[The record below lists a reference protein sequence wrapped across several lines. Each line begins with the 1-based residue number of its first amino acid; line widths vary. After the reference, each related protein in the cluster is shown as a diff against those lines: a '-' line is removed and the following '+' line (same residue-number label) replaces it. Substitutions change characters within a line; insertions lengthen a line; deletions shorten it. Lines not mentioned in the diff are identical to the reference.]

1 MKLPFK
7 IKPSAQAFRASF
19 FINIIA
25 LIFYFI
31 LNGGFSIND
40 LGYFLLTFFTAS
52 IILENFLTS
61 YKSRLEEINILK
73 DQENYRR
80 EFLGNVSHELKTPL
94 FTIQG
99 YILTLIEG
107 ALKDKKVRGKYL
119 RRSAKG
125 VDRLISIV
133 KDLDLITQF
142 ESGIKTVDKTNF
154 NIYELIEN
162 VYDLMEFES
171 EKNNIKLLINN
182 KNITTVTV
190 NADKERILQV
200 LTNLI
205 VNSIKYGKENG
216 YTEVKV
222 EEYDKDR
229 IIVRVKDNGEGIED
243 EHLPRLFERFYRID
257 KNRSRK
263 KGGSGLGLSIVKHI
277 IDDLAFTQNIITT
290 KNDILSILK
299 KIQDLD
305 PPGVGARSLQEC
317 LLIQLN
323 KKTNSKESIFNSIKI
338 IESEFELFSKKKF
351 TKLSE
356 KLNLSDSELK
366 AAINEISKLN
376 PKPGGSITSEFSNNT
391 IIPDFILKIQDGEL
405 IVELNKRNSPELK
418 LSNSYKDILEG
429 YKNDPNKSKSQN
441 QAIQFL
447 KQKLDSAKWFI
458 EAVEQRYQTLFQTVN
473 AIVTFQNDYFLSGEE
488 SDLKPMILKDIAEK
502 INMDISTVSRVANS
516 KYIDT
521 PYGIKL
527 LKSYFSEGMV
537 NKDGDEI
544 STIEIKKTLKL
555 IIESEDKAKPL
566 SDIELSENLSNK
578 GYKVARRTVSKYREQ
593 LDIPVARLRKELQ

>member
-7 IKPSAQAFRASF
+7 IQPSKQAFQASF

-31 LNGGFSIND
+31 VIGGFSIND
-40 LGYFLLTFFTAS
+40 LGYFILTFFTAS
-52 IILENFLTS
+52 IVLENFLTS
-61 YKSRLEEINILK
+61 YKTRLEEINILK

-142 ESGIKTVDKTNF
+142 ESGIKTVDKTDF

-171 EKNNIKLLINN
+171 EKNNTKLLVYNENN
-182 KNITTVTV
+182 TPVIV

-200 LTNLI
+200 LTNLV
-205 VNSIKYGKENG
+205 VNSIKYGKEGG
-216 YTEVKV
+216 YTKVKV

-277 IDDLAFTQNIITT
+277 IEAHQEQIFVE
-290 KNDILSILK
+290 S
-299 KIQDLD
+299 KIGQ
-305 PPGVGARSLQEC
+305 G
-317 LLIQLN
+317 
-323 KKTNSKESIFNSIKI
+323 T
-338 IESEFELFSKKKF
+338 
-351 TKLSE
+351 
-356 KLNLSDSELK
+356 
-366 AAINEISKLN
+366 
-376 PKPGGSITSEFSNNT
+376 EFSFT
-391 IIPDFILKIQDGEL
+391 L
-405 IVELNKRNSPELK
+405 
-418 LSNSYKDILEG
+418 
-429 YKNDPNKSKSQN
+429 
-441 QAIQFL
+441 
-447 KQKLDSAKWFI
+447 QK
-458 EAVEQRYQTLFQTVN
+458 
-473 AIVTFQNDYFLSGEE
+473 
-488 SDLKPMILKDIAEK
+488 P
-502 INMDISTVSRVANS
+502 
-516 KYIDT
+516 
-521 PYGIKL
+521 
-527 LKSYFSEGMV
+527 
-537 NKDGDEI
+537 
-544 STIEIKKTLKL
+544 
-555 IIESEDKAKPL
+555 
-566 SDIELSENLSNK
+566 
-578 GYKVARRTVSKYREQ
+578 
-593 LDIPVARLRKELQ
+593 

>member
-7 IKPSAQAFRASF
+7 IQPSKQAFQASF

-31 LNGGFSIND
+31 VIGGFSIND
-40 LGYFLLTFFTAS
+40 LGYFILTFFTAS
-52 IILENFLTS
+52 IVLENFLTS
-61 YKSRLEEINILK
+61 YKTRLEEINILK

-142 ESGIKTVDKTNF
+142 ESGIKTVDKTDF

-171 EKNNIKLLINN
+171 EKNKTKLLVNN
-182 KNITTVTV
+182 ENNTPIIV

-200 LTNLI
+200 LTNLV
-205 VNSIKYGKENG
+205 VNSIKYGKEGG

-229 IIVRVKDNGEGIED
+229 IIIRVKDNGEGIED

-277 IDDLAFTQNIITT
+277 IEAHQEQIFVE
-290 KNDILSILK
+290 S
-299 KIQDLD
+299 KIGQ
-305 PPGVGARSLQEC
+305 G
-317 LLIQLN
+317 
-323 KKTNSKESIFNSIKI
+323 T
-338 IESEFELFSKKKF
+338 
-351 TKLSE
+351 
-356 KLNLSDSELK
+356 
-366 AAINEISKLN
+366 
-376 PKPGGSITSEFSNNT
+376 EFSFT
-391 IIPDFILKIQDGEL
+391 L
-405 IVELNKRNSPELK
+405 
-418 LSNSYKDILEG
+418 
-429 YKNDPNKSKSQN
+429 
-441 QAIQFL
+441 
-447 KQKLDSAKWFI
+447 QK
-458 EAVEQRYQTLFQTVN
+458 
-473 AIVTFQNDYFLSGEE
+473 
-488 SDLKPMILKDIAEK
+488 P
-502 INMDISTVSRVANS
+502 
-516 KYIDT
+516 
-521 PYGIKL
+521 
-527 LKSYFSEGMV
+527 
-537 NKDGDEI
+537 
-544 STIEIKKTLKL
+544 
-555 IIESEDKAKPL
+555 
-566 SDIELSENLSNK
+566 
-578 GYKVARRTVSKYREQ
+578 
-593 LDIPVARLRKELQ
+593 

>member
-7 IKPSAQAFRASF
+7 IQPSTQAFRASF

-31 LNGGFSIND
+31 VIGGFSIND
-40 LGYFLLTFFTAS
+40 LGYFILTFFTAS
-52 IILENFLTS
+52 IVLENFLTS
-61 YKSRLEEINILK
+61 YKTRLEEINILK

-142 ESGIKTVDKTNF
+142 ESGIKTVDKTDF

-171 EKNNIKLLINN
+171 EKNSTKLLVNN
-182 KNITTVTV
+182 ENNSPVIV

-200 LTNLI
+200 VTNLV
-205 VNSIKYGKENG
+205 VNSIKYGKEGG

-222 EEYDKDR
+222 EEYDKDK

-243 EHLPRLFERFYRID
+243 KHLPRLFERFYRID

-277 IDDLAFTQNIITT
+277 IEAHQEQIFVE
-290 KNDILSILK
+290 S
-299 KIQDLD
+299 KIGQ
-305 PPGVGARSLQEC
+305 G
-317 LLIQLN
+317 
-323 KKTNSKESIFNSIKI
+323 T
-338 IESEFELFSKKKF
+338 
-351 TKLSE
+351 
-356 KLNLSDSELK
+356 
-366 AAINEISKLN
+366 
-376 PKPGGSITSEFSNNT
+376 EFSFT
-391 IIPDFILKIQDGEL
+391 L
-405 IVELNKRNSPELK
+405 
-418 LSNSYKDILEG
+418 
-429 YKNDPNKSKSQN
+429 
-441 QAIQFL
+441 
-447 KQKLDSAKWFI
+447 QK
-458 EAVEQRYQTLFQTVN
+458 
-473 AIVTFQNDYFLSGEE
+473 
-488 SDLKPMILKDIAEK
+488 P
-502 INMDISTVSRVANS
+502 
-516 KYIDT
+516 
-521 PYGIKL
+521 
-527 LKSYFSEGMV
+527 
-537 NKDGDEI
+537 
-544 STIEIKKTLKL
+544 
-555 IIESEDKAKPL
+555 
-566 SDIELSENLSNK
+566 
-578 GYKVARRTVSKYREQ
+578 
-593 LDIPVARLRKELQ
+593 

>member
-7 IKPSAQAFRASF
+7 IQPSTQAFRASF

-31 LNGGFSIND
+31 VIGGFSIND
-40 LGYFLLTFFTAS
+40 LGYFILTFFTAS
-52 IILENFLTS
+52 IVLENFLTS
-61 YKSRLEEINILK
+61 YKTRLEEINILK

-142 ESGIKTVDKTNF
+142 ESGIKTVDKTDF

-171 EKNNIKLLINN
+171 EKNNTKLLVNN
-182 KNITTVTV
+182 ENNTPVIV

-200 LTNLI
+200 LTNLV
-205 VNSIKYGKENG
+205 VNSIKYGKEGG
-216 YTEVKV
+216 YTKVKV

-277 IDDLAFTQNIITT
+277 IEAHQEQIFVESKIGQGTEFSFT
-290 KNDILSILK
+290 LK
-299 KIQDLD
+299 K
-305 PPGVGARSLQEC
+305 P
-317 LLIQLN
+317 
-323 KKTNSKESIFNSIKI
+323 
-338 IESEFELFSKKKF
+338 
-351 TKLSE
+351 
-356 KLNLSDSELK
+356 
-366 AAINEISKLN
+366 
-376 PKPGGSITSEFSNNT
+376 
-391 IIPDFILKIQDGEL
+391 
-405 IVELNKRNSPELK
+405 
-418 LSNSYKDILEG
+418 
-429 YKNDPNKSKSQN
+429 
-441 QAIQFL
+441 
-447 KQKLDSAKWFI
+447 
-458 EAVEQRYQTLFQTVN
+458 
-473 AIVTFQNDYFLSGEE
+473 
-488 SDLKPMILKDIAEK
+488 
-502 INMDISTVSRVANS
+502 
-516 KYIDT
+516 
-521 PYGIKL
+521 
-527 LKSYFSEGMV
+527 
-537 NKDGDEI
+537 
-544 STIEIKKTLKL
+544 
-555 IIESEDKAKPL
+555 
-566 SDIELSENLSNK
+566 
-578 GYKVARRTVSKYREQ
+578 
-593 LDIPVARLRKELQ
+593 

>member
-7 IKPSAQAFRASF
+7 TQPSAQAFRASF

-31 LNGGFSIND
+31 LIGDFSIND
-40 LGYFLLTFFTAS
+40 LGYFILTFFTAS
-52 IILENFLTS
+52 IILENFLKS

-171 EKNNIKLLINN
+171 EKNNTKLLLNN
-182 KNITTVTV
+182 EKNSPVIV

-229 IIVRVKDNGEGIED
+229 IIVRIKDNGEGIED

-277 IDDLAFTQNIITT
+277 IEAHQEQIFVE
-290 KNDILSILK
+290 S
-299 KIQDLD
+299 KIGQ
-305 PPGVGARSLQEC
+305 G
-317 LLIQLN
+317 
-323 KKTNSKESIFNSIKI
+323 T
-338 IESEFELFSKKKF
+338 
-351 TKLSE
+351 
-356 KLNLSDSELK
+356 
-366 AAINEISKLN
+366 
-376 PKPGGSITSEFSNNT
+376 EFSFT
-391 IIPDFILKIQDGEL
+391 L
-405 IVELNKRNSPELK
+405 
-418 LSNSYKDILEG
+418 
-429 YKNDPNKSKSQN
+429 
-441 QAIQFL
+441 
-447 KQKLDSAKWFI
+447 QK
-458 EAVEQRYQTLFQTVN
+458 
-473 AIVTFQNDYFLSGEE
+473 
-488 SDLKPMILKDIAEK
+488 P
-502 INMDISTVSRVANS
+502 
-516 KYIDT
+516 
-521 PYGIKL
+521 
-527 LKSYFSEGMV
+527 
-537 NKDGDEI
+537 
-544 STIEIKKTLKL
+544 
-555 IIESEDKAKPL
+555 
-566 SDIELSENLSNK
+566 
-578 GYKVARRTVSKYREQ
+578 
-593 LDIPVARLRKELQ
+593 

>member
-7 IKPSAQAFRASF
+7 IQPSTQAFRASF

-31 LNGGFSIND
+31 VIGGFSIND
-40 LGYFLLTFFTAS
+40 LGYFILTFFTAS
-52 IILENFLTS
+52 IVLENFLTS
-61 YKSRLEEINILK
+61 YKTRLEEINILK

-171 EKNNIKLLINN
+171 EKNNIKLLVNN
-182 KNITTVTV
+182 ENNTPVIV

-205 VNSIKYGKENG
+205 VNSIKYGKEGG
-216 YTEVKV
+216 YTKVKV

-277 IDDLAFTQNIITT
+277 IEAHQEQIFVESKIGQGTEFSFT
-290 KNDILSILK
+290 LK
-299 KIQDLD
+299 K
-305 PPGVGARSLQEC
+305 P
-317 LLIQLN
+317 
-323 KKTNSKESIFNSIKI
+323 
-338 IESEFELFSKKKF
+338 
-351 TKLSE
+351 
-356 KLNLSDSELK
+356 
-366 AAINEISKLN
+366 
-376 PKPGGSITSEFSNNT
+376 
-391 IIPDFILKIQDGEL
+391 
-405 IVELNKRNSPELK
+405 
-418 LSNSYKDILEG
+418 
-429 YKNDPNKSKSQN
+429 
-441 QAIQFL
+441 
-447 KQKLDSAKWFI
+447 
-458 EAVEQRYQTLFQTVN
+458 
-473 AIVTFQNDYFLSGEE
+473 
-488 SDLKPMILKDIAEK
+488 
-502 INMDISTVSRVANS
+502 
-516 KYIDT
+516 
-521 PYGIKL
+521 
-527 LKSYFSEGMV
+527 
-537 NKDGDEI
+537 
-544 STIEIKKTLKL
+544 
-555 IIESEDKAKPL
+555 
-566 SDIELSENLSNK
+566 
-578 GYKVARRTVSKYREQ
+578 
-593 LDIPVARLRKELQ
+593 

>member
-7 IKPSAQAFRASF
+7 IQPSAQAFRASF
-19 FINIIA
+19 LINIIA

-31 LNGGFSIND
+31 LVGGSSTND
-40 LGYFLLTFFTAS
+40 LVYFILTFFTAS
-52 IILENFLTS
+52 IVLENFLTS
-61 YKSRLEEINILK
+61 YKTRLEEINILK

-171 EKNNIKLLINN
+171 EKNNTKLLINN
-182 KNITTVTV
+182 KNITPVIV

-205 VNSIKYGKENG
+205 VNSIKYGKEGG

-222 EEYDKDR
+222 EEYDKDK

-277 IDDLAFTQNIITT
+277 IEAHQEQIFVESKIGQGTEFSFT
-290 KNDILSILK
+290 LK
-299 KIQDLD
+299 K
-305 PPGVGARSLQEC
+305 P
-317 LLIQLN
+317 
-323 KKTNSKESIFNSIKI
+323 
-338 IESEFELFSKKKF
+338 
-351 TKLSE
+351 
-356 KLNLSDSELK
+356 
-366 AAINEISKLN
+366 
-376 PKPGGSITSEFSNNT
+376 
-391 IIPDFILKIQDGEL
+391 
-405 IVELNKRNSPELK
+405 
-418 LSNSYKDILEG
+418 
-429 YKNDPNKSKSQN
+429 
-441 QAIQFL
+441 
-447 KQKLDSAKWFI
+447 
-458 EAVEQRYQTLFQTVN
+458 
-473 AIVTFQNDYFLSGEE
+473 
-488 SDLKPMILKDIAEK
+488 
-502 INMDISTVSRVANS
+502 
-516 KYIDT
+516 
-521 PYGIKL
+521 
-527 LKSYFSEGMV
+527 
-537 NKDGDEI
+537 
-544 STIEIKKTLKL
+544 
-555 IIESEDKAKPL
+555 
-566 SDIELSENLSNK
+566 
-578 GYKVARRTVSKYREQ
+578 
-593 LDIPVARLRKELQ
+593 

>member
-7 IKPSAQAFRASF
+7 IQPSTQAFRASF

-31 LNGGFSIND
+31 VIGGFSIND
-40 LGYFLLTFFTAS
+40 LGYFILTFFTAS
-52 IILENFLTS
+52 IVLENFLTS

-142 ESGIKTVDKTNF
+142 ESGIKTVDKTDF

-171 EKNNIKLLINN
+171 EKNNTKLLVYNENN
-182 KNITTVTV
+182 TPVIV

-200 LTNLI
+200 LTNLV
-205 VNSIKYGKENG
+205 VNSIKYGKEGG
-216 YTEVKV
+216 YTKVKV

-277 IDDLAFTQNIITT
+277 IEAHQEQIFVESKIGQGTEFSFT
-290 KNDILSILK
+290 LK
-299 KIQDLD
+299 K
-305 PPGVGARSLQEC
+305 P
-317 LLIQLN
+317 
-323 KKTNSKESIFNSIKI
+323 
-338 IESEFELFSKKKF
+338 
-351 TKLSE
+351 
-356 KLNLSDSELK
+356 
-366 AAINEISKLN
+366 
-376 PKPGGSITSEFSNNT
+376 
-391 IIPDFILKIQDGEL
+391 
-405 IVELNKRNSPELK
+405 
-418 LSNSYKDILEG
+418 
-429 YKNDPNKSKSQN
+429 
-441 QAIQFL
+441 
-447 KQKLDSAKWFI
+447 
-458 EAVEQRYQTLFQTVN
+458 
-473 AIVTFQNDYFLSGEE
+473 
-488 SDLKPMILKDIAEK
+488 
-502 INMDISTVSRVANS
+502 
-516 KYIDT
+516 
-521 PYGIKL
+521 
-527 LKSYFSEGMV
+527 
-537 NKDGDEI
+537 
-544 STIEIKKTLKL
+544 
-555 IIESEDKAKPL
+555 
-566 SDIELSENLSNK
+566 
-578 GYKVARRTVSKYREQ
+578 
-593 LDIPVARLRKELQ
+593 

>member
-7 IKPSAQAFRASF
+7 IQPSKQAFRASF

-25 LIFYFI
+25 LISYFI
-31 LNGGFSIND
+31 VIGSFSIND
-40 LGYFLLTFFTAS
+40 LGYFILTFFTAS
-52 IILENFLTS
+52 IVLENFLTS
-61 YKSRLEEINILK
+61 YKIRLEEINILK

-142 ESGIKTVDKTNF
+142 ESGFKTVDKTDF

-171 EKNNIKLLINN
+171 EKNNTKLLVYNENN
-182 KNITTVTV
+182 TPVIV

-200 LTNLI
+200 LTNLV
-205 VNSIKYGKENG
+205 VNSIKYGKEGG
-216 YTEVKV
+216 YTKVKV

-277 IDDLAFTQNIITT
+277 IEAHQEQIFVESKIGQGTEFSFT
-290 KNDILSILK
+290 LK
-299 KIQDLD
+299 K
-305 PPGVGARSLQEC
+305 P
-317 LLIQLN
+317 
-323 KKTNSKESIFNSIKI
+323 
-338 IESEFELFSKKKF
+338 
-351 TKLSE
+351 
-356 KLNLSDSELK
+356 
-366 AAINEISKLN
+366 
-376 PKPGGSITSEFSNNT
+376 
-391 IIPDFILKIQDGEL
+391 
-405 IVELNKRNSPELK
+405 
-418 LSNSYKDILEG
+418 
-429 YKNDPNKSKSQN
+429 
-441 QAIQFL
+441 
-447 KQKLDSAKWFI
+447 
-458 EAVEQRYQTLFQTVN
+458 
-473 AIVTFQNDYFLSGEE
+473 
-488 SDLKPMILKDIAEK
+488 
-502 INMDISTVSRVANS
+502 
-516 KYIDT
+516 
-521 PYGIKL
+521 
-527 LKSYFSEGMV
+527 
-537 NKDGDEI
+537 
-544 STIEIKKTLKL
+544 
-555 IIESEDKAKPL
+555 
-566 SDIELSENLSNK
+566 
-578 GYKVARRTVSKYREQ
+578 
-593 LDIPVARLRKELQ
+593 

>member
-7 IKPSAQAFRASF
+7 IQPSKQAFQASF

-31 LNGGFSIND
+31 VIGGFSIND
-40 LGYFLLTFFTAS
+40 LGYFILTFFTAS
-52 IILENFLTS
+52 IVLENFLTS
-61 YKSRLEEINILK
+61 YKTRLEEINILK

-142 ESGIKTVDKTNF
+142 ESGIKTVDKTDF

-171 EKNNIKLLINN
+171 EKNNTKLLVYNENN
-182 KNITTVTV
+182 TPVIV

-200 LTNLI
+200 LTNLV
-205 VNSIKYGKENG
+205 VNSIKYGKEGG

-277 IDDLAFTQNIITT
+277 IEAHQEQIFVESKIGQGTEFSFT
-290 KNDILSILK
+290 LK
-299 KIQDLD
+299 K
-305 PPGVGARSLQEC
+305 P
-317 LLIQLN
+317 
-323 KKTNSKESIFNSIKI
+323 
-338 IESEFELFSKKKF
+338 
-351 TKLSE
+351 
-356 KLNLSDSELK
+356 
-366 AAINEISKLN
+366 
-376 PKPGGSITSEFSNNT
+376 
-391 IIPDFILKIQDGEL
+391 
-405 IVELNKRNSPELK
+405 
-418 LSNSYKDILEG
+418 
-429 YKNDPNKSKSQN
+429 
-441 QAIQFL
+441 
-447 KQKLDSAKWFI
+447 
-458 EAVEQRYQTLFQTVN
+458 
-473 AIVTFQNDYFLSGEE
+473 
-488 SDLKPMILKDIAEK
+488 
-502 INMDISTVSRVANS
+502 
-516 KYIDT
+516 
-521 PYGIKL
+521 
-527 LKSYFSEGMV
+527 
-537 NKDGDEI
+537 
-544 STIEIKKTLKL
+544 
-555 IIESEDKAKPL
+555 
-566 SDIELSENLSNK
+566 
-578 GYKVARRTVSKYREQ
+578 
-593 LDIPVARLRKELQ
+593 

>member
-7 IKPSAQAFRASF
+7 IQPSKQAFRASF

-25 LIFYFI
+25 LISYFI
-31 LNGGFSIND
+31 VIGSFSIND
-40 LGYFLLTFFTAS
+40 LGYFILTFFTAS
-52 IILENFLTS
+52 IVLENFLTS
-61 YKSRLEEINILK
+61 YKTRLEEINILK

-142 ESGIKTVDKTNF
+142 ESGIKTVDKTDF

-171 EKNNIKLLINN
+171 EKNNTKLLVYNENN
-182 KNITTVTV
+182 TPVIV

-200 LTNLI
+200 LTNLV
-205 VNSIKYGKENG
+205 VNSIKYGKEGG
-216 YTEVKV
+216 YTKVKV

-277 IDDLAFTQNIITT
+277 IEAHQEQIFVESKIGQGTEFSFT
-290 KNDILSILK
+290 LK
-299 KIQDLD
+299 K
-305 PPGVGARSLQEC
+305 P
-317 LLIQLN
+317 
-323 KKTNSKESIFNSIKI
+323 
-338 IESEFELFSKKKF
+338 
-351 TKLSE
+351 
-356 KLNLSDSELK
+356 
-366 AAINEISKLN
+366 
-376 PKPGGSITSEFSNNT
+376 
-391 IIPDFILKIQDGEL
+391 
-405 IVELNKRNSPELK
+405 
-418 LSNSYKDILEG
+418 
-429 YKNDPNKSKSQN
+429 
-441 QAIQFL
+441 
-447 KQKLDSAKWFI
+447 
-458 EAVEQRYQTLFQTVN
+458 
-473 AIVTFQNDYFLSGEE
+473 
-488 SDLKPMILKDIAEK
+488 
-502 INMDISTVSRVANS
+502 
-516 KYIDT
+516 
-521 PYGIKL
+521 
-527 LKSYFSEGMV
+527 
-537 NKDGDEI
+537 
-544 STIEIKKTLKL
+544 
-555 IIESEDKAKPL
+555 
-566 SDIELSENLSNK
+566 
-578 GYKVARRTVSKYREQ
+578 
-593 LDIPVARLRKELQ
+593 